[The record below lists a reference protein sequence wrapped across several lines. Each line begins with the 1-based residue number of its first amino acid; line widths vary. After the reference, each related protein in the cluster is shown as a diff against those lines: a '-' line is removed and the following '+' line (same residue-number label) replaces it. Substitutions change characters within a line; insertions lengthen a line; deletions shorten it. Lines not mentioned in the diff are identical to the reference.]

1 RDLASGRPTAAG
13 IHHGAGMPYERILL
27 ERAGKK
33 TRQQLIDV
41 ANVMLPLFAQ
51 HALWRPRERAW
62 IGSAMRGRDEERLKE
77 DLEQGVR
84 LASSLGLDVS
94 DVKLPF

>member
-1 RDLASGRPTAAG
+1 
-13 IHHGAGMPYERILL
+13 
-27 ERAGKK
+27 
-33 TRQQLIDV
+33 
-41 ANVMLPLFAQ
+41 MLPLFAK

-62 IGSAMRGRDEERLKE
+62 IGSAMRDRDVERLKE